1 MRPHAG
7 SIPAKAPHARPTPPT
22 PPTGILENPERQMQD
37 GLSEVEASQDQG
49 GGRASW
55 L

>member
-1 MRPHAG
+1 MLEAFLQRLPTHA
-7 SIPAKAPHARPTPPT
+7 PLHP

-37 GLSEVEASQDQG
+37 GLSEVESSQDQG

>member
-1 MRPHAG
+1 MLEAFLQRLPTHAPLHP
-7 SIPAKAPHARPTPPT
+7 PA
-22 PPTGILENPERQMQD
+22 PTGILENPERQMQD
-37 GLSEVEASQDQG
+37 GLSEVESSQDQG